1 MAGTKTTG
9 EVLSGAPN
17 VSGYVFSG
25 AITAV
30 APTDAVTVLD
40 VGLINLGYLDDSGIT
55 IKQGSKI
62 TEIRD
67 WNGDLV
73 AALDDEVSAS
83 ITMTLMQT
91 GVDTMKEVY
100 GVDNVT
106 VGVEVPTPLLKSVG
120 FTGDPLPHKK
130 YVWEM
135 KNSKGLGR
143 LLAEDGQITEVGD
156 IKVVKKGVITYS
168 VTVTL
173 FRAASG
179 KFFERFFSWGA

>member
-1 MAGTKTTG
+1 MAGTKTTA

-17 VSGYVFSG
+17 VTGYAFSA
-25 AITAV
+25 AIATV
-30 APTDAVTVLD
+30 APTDAVAALA
-40 VGLINLGYLDDSGIT
+40 VGFINLGYLDDSGIT
-55 IKQGSKI
+55 IKQGSKV

-91 GVDTMKEVY
+91 GVDTMKEIY
-100 GVDNVT
+100 GAANVT
-106 VGVEVPTPLLKSVG
+106 VGIEAPTPLLKSVG

-143 LLAEDGQITEVGD
+143 LLAEDGQITDIGD
-156 IKVVKKGVITYS
+156 IKVVKKGVITYP

-173 FRAASG
+173 FRAPSG
-179 KFFERFFSWGA
+179 KFFERFFSWV

>member
-1 MAGTKTTG
+1 MAGSKTTT

-17 VSGYVFSG
+17 VAGYAFS
-25 AITAV
+25 APIAST
-30 APTDAVTVLD
+30 APTDAVTALD
-40 VGLINLGYLDDSGIT
+40 ASFINLGYLDDSGIT
-55 IKQGSKI
+55 IKQGTKVV
-62 TEIRD
+62 EIRD

-73 AALDDEVSAS
+73 AALDDEISAS
-83 ITMTLMQT
+83 VTMTLMQT
-91 GVDTMKEVY
+91 GVNTMKEIY
-100 GVDNVT
+100 GDANVE
-106 VGVEVPTPLLKSVG
+106 VGTEVPTPLLKSVG
-120 FTGDPLPHKK
+120 FSGDPLPHKK

-156 IKVVKKGVITYS
+156 IKVVKKDVIKYT

-179 KFFERFFSWGA
+179 KFFQRFFSWS

>member
-1 MAGTKTTG
+1 MAGSKTTA

-17 VSGYVFSG
+17 VAGYAFS
-25 AITAV
+25 APIATT
-30 APTDAVTVLD
+30 APTDAVTALD
-40 VGLINLGYLDDSGIT
+40 AGFVDLGYIDDSGIT

-91 GVDTMKEVY
+91 GVDTMKEIY
-100 GVDNVT
+100 GAANVT
-106 VGVEVPTPLLKSVG
+106 VGIETPTPLLKSVG

-143 LLAEDGQITEVGD
+143 LLAEDGQITDIGD
-156 IKVVKKGVITYS
+156 IKVVKKGVITYP

-179 KFFERFFSWGA
+179 KFFERFFSWV

>member
-1 MAGTKTTG
+1 MAGSKTTA

-17 VSGYVFSG
+17 VAGYVFSA
-25 AITAV
+25 AIAST
-30 APTDAVTVLD
+30 APTDAATALD
-40 VGLINLGYLDDSGIT
+40 AAFINLGYIDDSGIT
-55 IKQGSKI
+55 IKQGSTI

-91 GVDTMKEVY
+91 GVSTMKEIY
-100 GVDNVT
+100 GDANVT

-135 KNSKGLGR
+135 KNSRGLGR
-143 LLAEDGQITEVGD
+143 LLAEDGRITEVGD
-156 IKVVKKGVITYS
+156 IKVVKKGVITYP

-173 FRAASG
+173 FRAPSG
-179 KFFERFFSWGA
+179 KFFERFFSWS

>member
-1 MAGTKTTG
+1 MAKTTT
-9 EVLSGAPN
+9 EVLAGAPN
-17 VSGYVFSG
+17 VSGYCFS
-25 AITAV
+25 APLATSS
-30 APTDAVTVLD
+30 PTDAAVALTNGFV
-40 VGLINLGYLDDSGIT
+40 NLGFIDDNGIT

-62 TEIRD
+62 IEIRD

-73 AALDDEVSAS
+73 EALDDEVSAS
-83 ITMTLMQT
+83 VSMTLMQT
-91 GVDTMKEVY
+91 GVEQMKELY
-100 GVDNVT
+100 GAANVT
-106 VGVEVPTPLLKSVG
+106 VGTEIPTPKLKSVG

-143 LLAEDGQITEVGD
+143 LLADDGQITEIGD
-156 IKVVKKGVITYS
+156 IKIVKKDVIKCT

-179 KFFERFFSWGA
+179 KFFERFFSWT